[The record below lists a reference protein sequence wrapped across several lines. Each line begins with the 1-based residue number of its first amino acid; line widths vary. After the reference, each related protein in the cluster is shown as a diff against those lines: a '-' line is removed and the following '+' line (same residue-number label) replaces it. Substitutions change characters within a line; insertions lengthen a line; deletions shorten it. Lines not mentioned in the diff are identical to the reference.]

1 MTLAIDFAYAAPTSL
16 EAALETLAAGNGRV
30 AVLAGGTDLVP
41 WLRDGVAAPDLV
53 VDLKRI
59 PGLAGIEDVDGA
71 LRVGC
76 LVTFTDLLHAPL
88 VRDRVPL
95 LAEMAGMVASVGIR
109 NRATLVG
116 NICAAVPCCDAGPA
130 LLALGAQVHVAGTG
144 AGRVVPLDAWFAGPR
159 QTTIRPGELVTHVTV
174 PLPDPGHGAAYA
186 RLSRT
191 RGEDLAQASVAVV
204 VEPEHRYRVAFGA
217 VAPTPVRAGRI
228 EALLQGRDLLPD
240 VVDAV
245 VALVAEEVRPITDV
259 RATARYRLRMCEVM
273 LRRALA
279 AATARAAGD
288 GPAYGT
294 PLM

>member
-1 MTLAIDFAYAAPTSL
+1 MTLAMDFVYAAPTSL
-16 EAALETLAAGNGRV
+16 EAALETLAAGDGRV
-30 AVLAGGTDLVP
+30 ALLAGGTDLVP
-41 WLRDGVAAPDLV
+41 WLRDGLAAPDLV

-59 PGLAGIEDVDGA
+59 PGLARIEDVEGA
-71 LRVGC
+71 LRIGC
-76 LVTFTDLLHAPL
+76 LATFTDLLGSPL

-130 LLALGAQVHVAGTG
+130 LLALGAQVHVAGAG
-144 AGRVVPLDAWFAGPR
+144 AGRTLPIDAWFEGPR

-174 PLPDPGHGAAYA
+174 PFPCPGHGAAYA

-191 RGEDLAQASVAVV
+191 RGEDLAQASVAVLC
-204 VEPEHRYRVAFGA
+204 EPDRRYRVAFGA
-217 VAPTPVRAGRI
+217 VAPTPVRAERI
-228 EALLQGRDLLPD
+228 EALLGGRDLVPD
-240 VVDAV
+240 VVEEA
-245 VALVAEEVRPITDV
+245 VALVADEVRPITDV

-279 AATARAAGD
+279 AAAARADGD